1 MNIKVCEIKSVEQL
15 FQLNK
20 LEIEYVGLV
29 FDKSSIHYIRNFIQ
43 AADITS
49 AEIEILKVGVFV
61 NSPAEEI
68 FKTIEEFDLDL
79 IQLNGNE
86 SPQFC
91 KIISNK
97 IEVIKSF
104 QIEDFNKA
112 SIENKI
118 KDFDD
123 VCDYYLFQRNHNVLS
138 NAATIN
144 IDLKIFNDI
153 SFEKPFFIGGGLIK
167 LRDASFLHK
176 FKHPDFFGVNFD
188 ENFEKD
194 PKMNDFAMISSFIQ
208 TVNQVDN

>member
-20 LEIEYVGLV
+20 LEIDYVGLV
-29 FDKSSIHYIRNFIQ
+29 FDKSSSHYIRNFLE
-43 AADITS
+43 AADIAL
-49 AEIEILKVGVFV
+49 AEIDVLKVGVFV
-61 NSPAEEI
+61 DAPAEEI
-68 FKTIEEFDLDL
+68 LKTIEEFDLDL

-104 QIEDFNKA
+104 QIEDFNKKF
-112 SIENKI
+112 IENKI
-118 KDFDD
+118 NDFDD
-123 VCDYYLFQRNHNVLS
+123 VCDYYLFYRDNNVLS
-138 NAATIN
+138 NAGFRD
-144 IDLKIFNDI
+144 IDWKIINDI

-167 LRDASFLHK
+167 LSDASFLHK

-188 ENFEKD
+188 RNFEKD
-194 PKMNDFAMISSFIQ
+194 PKMNDFAVISSFIQ
-208 TVNQVDN
+208 SVNQVDN

>member
-15 FQLNK
+15 FQLDK
-20 LEIEYVGLV
+20 LEVEYVGLV
-29 FDKSSIHYIRNFIQ
+29 FDKSSSHYIRNFIE
-43 AADITS
+43 AADIAS
-49 AEIEILKVGVFV
+49 AEIEILKVGVFT

-123 VCDYYLFQRNHNVLS
+123 VCDYYLFYRDNNATSNAGLS
-138 NAATIN
+138 NLDWKN
-144 IDLKIFNDI
+144 INDI

-167 LRDASFLHK
+167 QRDASFLHE

-188 ENFEKD
+188 QNFEKD
-194 PKMNDFAMISSFIQ
+194 PKMNDFAAISSFIQ

>member
-1 MNIKVCEIKSVEQL
+1 MNIKVCDIKSVEQL
-15 FQLNK
+15 FQLDK
-20 LEIEYVGLV
+20 LEVEYVGLV
-29 FDKSSIHYIRNFIQ
+29 FDKSSSHYIRNFIQ
-43 AADITS
+43 ADDIAS

-123 VCDYYLFQRNHNVLS
+123 VCDYYLFYRNHNFLS
-138 NAATIN
+138 NDGLSN
-144 IDLKIFNDI
+144 FDWKIINDI

-188 ENFEKD
+188 QNFEKD
-194 PKMNDFAMISSFIQ
+194 PKMNDFAVISSFMQ